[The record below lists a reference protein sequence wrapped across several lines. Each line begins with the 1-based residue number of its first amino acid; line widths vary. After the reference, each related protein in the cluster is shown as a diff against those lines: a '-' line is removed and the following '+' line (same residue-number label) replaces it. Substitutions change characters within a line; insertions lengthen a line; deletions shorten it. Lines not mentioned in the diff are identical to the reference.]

1 MYSDPAGAW
10 TPVRELKFGYRVTRL
25 VHVALLRSCHVQSS
39 QKQTRMRVGETER
52 WALQGRHV
60 LWTRASRIADSPAV
74 DAARACVRE
83 DWLKIRSRSINTT
96 TISPSALPP
105 SSLSRLWLGPH
116 SPMTSI
122 RRKSK
127 VNSYIFCALERQ
139 PWLSLRYC
147 KSYSGHKA
155 IALCDYETVMQSA
168 AIVHLSYTPSGII
181 ISAISYT
188 HASYQIDEKTNC
200 WYDVHYT
207 SFLHHAK
214 NCHWSKLTFRVK
226 EMATLTCDLWQR
238 NFHHHYLGTEQQTCH
253 KKTIPRRFARPKT
266 VTPHPVVTG
275 P

>member
-1 MYSDPAGAW
+1 MRISSFYEYYGGHLGFLQNITCYTCKKKWNPIFFWPLSYTQP
-10 TPVRELKFGYRVTRL
+10 ES
-25 VHVALLRSCHVQSS
+25 VAKSILTSKKSESCFYD
-39 QKQTRMRVGETER
+39 KWAYTIGETER

-122 RRKSK
+122 KRKSK

-188 HASYQIDEKTNC
+188 HASYQIDEKN
-200 WYDVHYT
+200 
-207 SFLHHAK
+207 
-214 NCHWSKLTFRVK
+214 
-226 EMATLTCDLWQR
+226 
-238 NFHHHYLGTEQQTCH
+238 
-253 KKTIPRRFARPKT
+253 
-266 VTPHPVVTG
+266 
-275 P
+275 